1 MSHRKFEAPR
11 HGSLGFVP
19 RRRTKHHRGRV
30 RSFPKDDPSKPVHLT
45 AFAGFKAGMTHV
57 LREIERPGSSKTEKI
72 TKLLSFIILIFF
84 LF

>member
-30 RSFPKDDPSKPVHLT
+30 RSFPKDDPSQPVHLT
-45 AFAGFKAGMTHV
+45 AFAGFKV
-57 LREIERPGSSKTEKI
+57 KLFPCLFNQ
-72 TKLLSFIILIFF
+72 TKH
-84 LF
+84 